1 MSMRGLWLLGWVLG
15 VAACQ
20 PAAVAP
26 QPAKQEQPE
35 QPVQVPPQEQVEEPQ
50 PACLPGPPL
59 DPSMVPEDARLVAW
73 IDHRQKT
80 VGSDLEGLATNLE
93 GQTEELPIVVGL
105 ALGQLGIQHALVRRV
120 LEPLDL
126 WPQEILWLHRSDGS
140 SIWLW
145 QARCDL
151 DRVIAAGAKKWKLRA
166 RTTVEGRVM
175 EPLRSPSG
183 IVPDDPF
190 PYDLVAIAGDRWL
203 LAPAGSGTASA
214 RWLLEE
220 SSGKSADAEVEH
232 QTPAAVLAGL
242 TPGSVRAVASG
253 GGLLLG
259 AADRPG
265 AGAMFTL
272 RADKGTLE
280 VNKSQPEPAKPSP

>member
-1 MSMRGLWLLGWVLG
+1 PENR
-15 VAACQ
+15 
-20 PAAVAP
+20 
-26 QPAKQEQPE
+26 EQPE
-35 QPVQVPPQEQVEEPQ
+35 QLVQVSPQEQVEPPQ

-59 DPSMVPEDARLVAW
+59 DPSVVPEDARLVVW
-73 IDHRQKT
+73 IDHRRET
-80 VGSDLEGLATNLE
+80 VRSDLEGLATKLD
-93 GQTEELPIVVGL
+93 GQTEEFPIVVGL
-105 ALGQLGIQHALVRRV
+105 ALGQLGIQHSLVRRV

-140 SIWLW
+140 AIWLW

-151 DRVIAAGAKKWKLRA
+151 DRTVAAGAKKWNLRA

-220 SSGKSADAEVEH
+220 SSKNTADAEVEQ
-232 QTPAAVLAGL
+232 QTPAAVLSGL

-265 AGAMFTL
+265 GGAMFTL
-272 RADKGTLE
+272 RADKGTVE
-280 VNKSQPEPAKPSP
+280 VNKSQPESTRPPP